1 MIDLIMSEPIVFIEK
16 SRTMMASW
24 LVSAIFA
31 HMMFTRPAT
40 MVVFQSQ
47 DRDRATNDVKYVKT
61 LYDQSLGALKA
72 RWPTRRGVPPFEQAF
87 DRFELENGSMC
98 VGLSGEPNKSRSLH
112 PTAFVMDEA
121 AFMVDGEEIFNTM
134 LAAKPLHL
142 VALSSAYPGW
152 FRTATEEAIPE
163 DWPMP
168 RQRAA

>member
-1 MIDLIMSEPIVFIEK
+1 MDLIMAEPILFIEK

-40 MVVFQSQ
+40 LLVFQSQ
-47 DRDRATNDVKYVKT
+47 DRDKALTDVKYVKT
-61 LYDQSLGALKA
+61 LYDQSLPALKA
-72 RWPTRRGVPPFEQAF
+72 RWPTRRGVPPFEQAY
-87 DRFELENGSMC
+87 DNFEMENGSRC

-121 AFMVDGEEIFNTM
+121 AFMDAGEEIFNTM

-152 FRTATEEAIPE
+152 FRTATESALPC
-163 DWPMP
+163 DWPVAKE
-168 RQRAA
+168 RAA